1 MTAPAHRQA
10 RHAAAEQFETHRR
23 FVWGLAYRITG
34 SPVEADDIV
43 QETFLRALQH
53 QPEARADG
61 WRGWLAR
68 VASNLSIDALRRR
81 KRRDYTGQWL
91 PGVIET
97 GDDASPPGYEI
108 VSNELTTEHRYDL
121 MESVS
126 MAFMLALER
135 LTPRQRAVL
144 ILRDVFDYTVQEAAA
159 ALQLTATNVK
169 VTHHRARAAMEQYE
183 GCRVVP
189 TRAHQQ
195 AAGQKLAEFITHLQ
209 NKDVRA
215 VEAMLADDVRFIGD
229 GGGEYPSALNVV
241 SGRDA
246 VARLLFGLGA
256 KQTVLR
262 SALRMINGEPAV
274 LAEPEPK
281 PGFAPRFVFRIDL
294 DAEGR
299 IREIHTI
306 AANEKL
312 AALRFD
318 LDSGA
323 TAT

>member
-1 MTAPAHRQA
+1 MVT
-10 RHAAAEQFETHRR
+10 AAEQFETHRR
-23 FVWGLAYRITG
+23 FLWGLAYRITG
-34 SPVEADDIV
+34 SPSDADDIV
-43 QETFLRALQH
+43 QETFVRALQH
-53 QPEARADG
+53 EPQGRADG

-68 VASNLSIDALRRR
+68 VASNLAIDALRRR
-81 KRRDYTGQWL
+81 RRRDYTGQWL
-91 PGVIET
+91 PGVFET

-108 VSNELTTEHRYDL
+108 VSNELNTEHRYDL

-159 ALQLTATNVK
+159 ALQMTPSNVK

-183 GCRVVP
+183 VRRVVP
-189 TRAHQQ
+189 TKAHQQ

-241 SGRDA
+241 SGRAA

-256 KQTVLR
+256 KQAVLR

-274 LAEPEPK
+274 IAEPEPK
-281 PGFAPRFVFRIDL
+281 PGFAPRFVFRLDL
-294 DAEGR
+294 DPEGR

-306 AANEKL
+306 V
-312 AALRFD
+312 
-318 LDSGA
+318 A
-323 TAT
+323 TAKLTAVRFTFDPEVAAT

>member
-1 MTAPAHRQA
+1 MTVPARRAQGD
-10 RHAAAEQFETHRR
+10 AAEQFETHRR
-23 FVWGLAYRITG
+23 FIWGLAYRITG

-53 QPEARADG
+53 QPKAREDG

-97 GDDASPPGYEI
+97 GDEASPPGYEI
-108 VSNELTTEHRYDL
+108 VSSALNTEHRYDL
-121 MESVS
+121 LESVS

-183 GCRVVP
+183 NRRVIP
-189 TRAHQQ
+189 TREHQQ
-195 AAGQKLAEFITHLQ
+195 AAGEKLAQFLKHME

-215 VEAMLADDVRFIGD
+215 VEAMLAADVRFIGD
-229 GGGEYPSALNVV
+229 GGGEYPTALNVV
-241 SGRDA
+241 RGRDA
-246 VARLLFGLGA
+246 VLRLLFGLAA
-256 KQTVLR
+256 KQTILR
-262 SALRMINGEPAV
+262 AVIRMINGEPAV
-274 LAEPEPK
+274 LAQTEGTL
-281 PGFAPRFVFRIDL
+281 GFAPRFLFRMDV
-294 DAEGR
+294 DAAGS
-299 IREIHTI
+299 IREIHSI
-306 AANEKL
+306 VAPEKMVAVHFDFDAEPAAM
-312 AALRFD
+312 
-318 LDSGA
+318 
-323 TAT
+323 

>member
-1 MTAPAHRQA
+1 MVTVAD
-10 RHAAAEQFETHRR
+10 QFETHRR
-23 FVWGLAYRITG
+23 FIWGLAYRITG
-34 SPVEADDIV
+34 SPADADDVV

-53 QPEARADG
+53 EPQAREDG

-97 GDDASPPGYEI
+97 GDEASPPGYEI
-108 VSNELTTEHRYDL
+108 VSRDLDTEHRYDL

-144 ILRDVFDYTVQEAAA
+144 ILRDVFDYTVQETAA
-159 ALQLTATNVK
+159 ALQLTPANVK

-183 GCRVVP
+183 GRRVIP

-195 AAGQKLAEFITHLQ
+195 AAGDKLEQFLTHMA
-209 NKDVRA
+209 NNDVQG

-229 GGGEYPSALNVV
+229 GGGKYPTALNIVT
-241 SGRDA
+241 GRAA
-246 VARLLFGLGA
+246 VARLLFGLAA
-256 KQTVLR
+256 KRMVVRT
-262 SALRMINGEPAV
+262 ALTMLNGEPAV
-274 LAEPEPK
+274 IAETDPP
-281 PGFAPRFVFRIDL
+281 PGFAPRFVFRLDL
-294 DAEGR
+294 DRDGR
-299 IREIHTI
+299 VREVHTI
-306 AANEKL
+306 VAPSKMTAVRFEFDAAP
-312 AALRFD
+312 AA
-318 LDSGA
+318 S
-323 TAT
+323 